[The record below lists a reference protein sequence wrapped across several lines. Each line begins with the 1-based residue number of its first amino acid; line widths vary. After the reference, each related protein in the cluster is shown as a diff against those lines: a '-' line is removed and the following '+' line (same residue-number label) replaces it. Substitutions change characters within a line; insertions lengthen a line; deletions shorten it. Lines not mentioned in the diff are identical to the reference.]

1 MFQWCTFRKGDRSC
15 EVVYRY
21 EKKYNYN
28 VTMGQCEDFAGRV
41 EFKVSSFSAMLCLV
55 RKRIFWAIS
64 FFVPYYADVCQ
75 NTPRA

>member
-41 EFKVSSFSAMLCLV
+41 EFKVSSYSTMLCL
-55 RKRIFWAIS
+55 RIEKAIS
-64 FFVPYYADVCQ
+64 LFPYYTDVCQ

>member
-41 EFKVSSFSAMLCLV
+41 EFKVSSFSAMLFL
-55 RKRIFWAIS
+55 RIEKAIS

>member
-41 EFKVSSFSAMLCLV
+41 EFKVSSFSTMLCL
-55 RKRIFWAIS
+55 RIEKAIS
-64 FFVPYYADVCQ
+64 LFPYYVCQ